1 MIEQANLQIIGQA
14 ERVKFPSLDLVLH
27 ARIDTGAR
35 TSAIW
40 ASSTKEARGVL
51 EVIFVGKSHEAY
63 TGEVV
68 KFHEYSQEVVTSST
82 GHTDVRYKVK
92 IPVVVKGRKINANF
106 TLADRSAQVYPV
118 LVGRNILR
126 GKFVVDVKGGATLR
140 HAERELAAK
149 KEDILKNS
157 KNEGG
162 SL

>member
-1 MIEQANLQIIGQA
+1 M
-14 ERVKFPSLDLVLH
+14 
-27 ARIDTGAR
+27 
-35 TSAIW
+35 
-40 ASSTKEARGVL
+40 
-51 EVIFVGKSHEAY
+51 
-63 TGEVV
+63 
-68 KFHEYSQEVVTSST
+68 
-82 GHTDVRYKVK
+82 RYKVK
-92 IPVVVKGRKINANF
+92 IPVVVKGRKIKANF

-140 HAERELAAK
+140 HAERALAAK